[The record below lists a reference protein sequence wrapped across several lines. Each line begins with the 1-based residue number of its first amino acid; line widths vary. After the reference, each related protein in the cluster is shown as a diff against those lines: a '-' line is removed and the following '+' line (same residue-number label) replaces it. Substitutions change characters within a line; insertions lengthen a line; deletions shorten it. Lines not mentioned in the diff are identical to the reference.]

1 MSRLEISPVNA
12 AEAALTRLRKS
23 SRAGMAARDSHDRAF
38 GEALRSAT
46 DTPRRVSREAQNR
59 TSSPLGV
66 KNSETDT
73 GHVHTSPQP
82 NGTEQPNTVRSTQP
96 VQTQTP
102 TASEHNTLQQGLNN
116 AQQTPNTP
124 TVTGGVAALLP
135 GTPGIE
141 EPMISIGAAP
151 LTGADAP
158 IMAYTS
164 PIAGPVTGVL
174 PGLSEANGAA
184 TTATPA
190 TPETSP
196 SPSSPTTST
205 MPG

>member
-12 AEAALTRLRKS
+12 ADAALTRLRKS
-23 SRAGMAARDSHDRAF
+23 SRAGMAARDSQDRTF

-73 GHVHTSPQP
+73 GHIHTSPQQ
-82 NGTEQPNTVRSTQP
+82 NAAEQPSNVRSTQP
-96 VQTQTP
+96 VTAQAPTAPEHNPLQQAPNNTQQTQ
-102 TASEHNTLQQGLNN
+102 NTS
-116 AQQTPNTP
+116 

-158 IMAYTS
+158 IVAFTS
-164 PIAGPVTGVL
+164 PISGPVTGVL
-174 PGLSEANGAA
+174 PGLPEANGAT

-190 TPETSP
+190 ITETSP
-196 SPSSPTTST
+196 TL
-205 MPG
+205 